1 MIDTLFVC
9 KANVQRSQVAEGLY
23 NSYSKVSK
31 SISCAGVEARKE
43 KYNGKPE
50 KIITSIL
57 LEDGIDL
64 SKQNINYITDFNLNE
79 LNKLKRV
86 IFLFN
91 PINEK
96 IIDKECLIN
105 GESVYEYFRNKLY
118 IEIIIHEI
126 QDPYKLSFD
135 KTVQIYKQLNDFI
148 KKLN

>member
-1 MIDTLFVC
+1 MIDILFIC
-9 KANVQRSQVAEGLY
+9 KANVQRSQVAEWLY

-31 SISCAGVEARKE
+31 AISCAWVEARKE
-43 KYNGKPE
+43 KYNWKPE
-50 KIITSIL
+50 KNITSIL
-57 LEDGIDL
+57 LEDWIDL

-79 LNKLKRV
+79 LNMLKRV

-105 GESVYEYFRNKLY
+105 WESVYEYFRDKQY

-135 KTVQIYKQLNDFI
+135 KTLEIYKKIDNFI
-148 KKLN
+148 KKLS

>member
-9 KANVQRSQVAEGLY
+9 KANVQRSQVAEWLY

-31 SISCAGVEARKE
+31 SISCAWVEARKE
-43 KYNGKPE
+43 KYNWKPE

-57 LEDGIDL
+57 LEDWIDL

-105 GESVYEYFRNKLY
+105 WESVYEYFRNKLY

>member
-9 KANVQRSQVAEGLY
+9 KANVQRSQVAEWLY

-31 SISCAGVEARKE
+31 SISCAWVEARKE
-43 KYNGKPE
+43 KYNWKPE

-57 LEDGIDL
+57 LEDWIDL

-105 GESVYEYFRNKLY
+105 WESVYEYFRNKLY

-135 KTVQIYKQLNDFI
+135 KTVQIYKQLNYFI